1 MIRPFGLLDISAIR
15 LLQHSGVWLD
25 LYHFLIHQRSALS
38 TALIAPVPWWGTGLA
53 SYVWQTD
60 QGLQGFVQMLR
71 RPSGLEADLL
81 FLAPGLNKDPDGP
94 AAWEALLAYCAQKA
108 AEQGLRRLFGSL
120 PQDSAEIDLLGLQGF
135 SVYAN
140 ETIFQLARLPAVE
153 TPRCEQI
160 RPQQEQDAWWL
171 RRLYGL
177 YTPSPVQ
184 SAEGLGEKDEPTTRP
199 MAWWELGHQ
208 QSYVLERGG
217 EIQGGLHVVSG
228 RRGHWLILHGDPGD
242 SLSMAALLREGLT
255 ALGDTP
261 WPAYCAVREY
271 QGGLTAVLQDHGFDP
286 FLHRSRLVKHLT
298 QRVKTAEPAVVP
310 SLAVR
315 NFL

>member
-1 MIRPFGLLDISAIR
+1 MIRAFGLLDISAVR
-15 LLQHSGVWLD
+15 PLQRSGVWLD

-81 FLAPGLNKDPDGP
+81 FISPGLQDNPTGP
-94 AAWEALLAYCAQKA
+94 AAWEALLAHCGQSAG
-108 AEQGLRRLFGSL
+108 EQGMRRLFGSL
-120 PQDSAEIDLLGLQGF
+120 PQDSAEIDVLAPQGF
-135 SVYAN
+135 GIYTN
-140 ETIFQLARLPAVE
+140 ETIFRLQQVPAGE
-153 TPRCEQI
+153 PLHCDQI
-160 RPQQEQDAWWL
+160 RAQQEEDAWWL

-184 SAEGLGEKDEPTTRP
+184 TAEGLGDKDEPTALS

-217 EIQGGLHVVSG
+217 EVQGGLHVVSG
-228 RRGHWLILHGDPGD
+228 RRGHWLVLHGDPGD
-242 SLSMAALLREGLT
+242 SPCMAALLREGLN
-255 ALGDTP
+255 ALHGTP
-261 WPAYCAVREY
+261 WPVYCAVRDY
-271 QGGLTAVLQDHGFDP
+271 QGGLTAILQDHGFQP
-286 FLHRSRLVKHLT
+286 FLHRSRLVKHLA
-298 QRVKTAEPAVVP
+298 QRVKAAEPAVVP
-310 SLAVR
+310 TLAVR
-315 NFL
+315 NFS